1 MSNLAELIK
10 QQSREA
16 YESLIGPETQ
26 RQWDEVM
33 DKITAAAAAGDN
45 SVTWTESGEYMA
57 NWDNKVKHDAVN
69 EVLEKLEKEG
79 FDVFTERRAARGK
92 GAIIFW

>member
-33 DKITAAAAAGDN
+33 EKITAAAAEGRH
-45 SVTWTESGEYMA
+45 SVTWTESGEYLA
-57 NWDNKVKHDAVN
+57 DYTNEVRHDATN
-69 EVLEKLEKEG
+69 EVLKRLEAEG
-79 FDVFTERRAARGK
+79 FRVYTERCAYK
-92 GAIIFW
+92 GGGAGIYW